1 MTTNLSLISYSTKRY
16 PVKLAVESFS
26 NRLTQG
32 RLSNTGWSIEA
43 EDSALVVFCQLSN
56 CQELNN
62 SLLDFL
68 ESVVVF
74 IEHFLGFGRIQ
85 IFFLADVPWQ
95 FRNRVQVVHAHM
107 ILLVPRTKLAQFSQF
122 TITNFFC
129 LFRKI

>member
-1 MTTNLSLISYSTKRY
+1 MTTNLSLISYSTKRD

-62 SLLDFL
+62 SLLDSL
-68 ESVVVF
+68 ESEVVF
-74 IEHFLGFGRIQ
+74 IEHFLGFDRIQ

-95 FRNRVQVVHAHM
+95 FRNRV
-107 ILLVPRTKLAQFSQF
+107 
-122 TITNFFC
+122 
-129 LFRKI
+129 

>member
-74 IEHFLGFGRIQ
+74 IEHFLGFDRIQ
-85 IFFLADVPWQ
+85 IFFLADVPWH